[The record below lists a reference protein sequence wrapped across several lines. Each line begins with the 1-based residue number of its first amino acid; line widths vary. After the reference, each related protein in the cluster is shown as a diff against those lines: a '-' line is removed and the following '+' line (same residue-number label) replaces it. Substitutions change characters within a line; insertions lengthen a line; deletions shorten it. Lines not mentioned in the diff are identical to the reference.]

1 MRLGQTVDMQILRW
15 RPWKK
20 LAPFFVAAAI
30 ALSLHACQSAEA
42 VRALPPEY
50 TIPYDSDPTEITNC
64 AIERYLQIG
73 ATRIP
78 KVVSTE
84 GQITIA
90 NLWGENLIWEAILK
104 DGEAQ
109 IRVSNS
115 SVGVA
120 AELFAT
126 AFEECAKKLTSNSQ

>member
-1 MRLGQTVDMQILRW
+1 M
-15 RPWKK
+15 
-20 LAPFFVAAAI
+20 
-30 ALSLHACQSAEA
+30 
-42 VRALPPEY
+42 
-50 TIPYDSDPTEITNC
+50 EITNC

-73 ATRIP
+73 ATRTP
-78 KVVSTE
+78 KVVPSE

-90 NLWGENLIWEAILK
+90 NLWGENLIWETTLK

-120 AELFAT
+120 AKLFAT
-126 AFEECAKKLTSNSQ
+126 AFTECVEQLSSNSQ